1 MRFADRMIRQIMF
14 GEEAIRMGKDA
25 LDVRQSMRGM
35 YRIGNEFGGSIRPGM
50 ESCALPLGGEA
61 EDKSK

>member
-14 GEEAIRMGKDA
+14 GEETIRLGKDA
-25 LDVRQSMRGM
+25 LDVCQAMRGVH
-35 YRIGNEFGGSIRPGM
+35 RIGNEFGGSIRPGM
-50 ESCALPLGGEA
+50 ESRALPLGEEA